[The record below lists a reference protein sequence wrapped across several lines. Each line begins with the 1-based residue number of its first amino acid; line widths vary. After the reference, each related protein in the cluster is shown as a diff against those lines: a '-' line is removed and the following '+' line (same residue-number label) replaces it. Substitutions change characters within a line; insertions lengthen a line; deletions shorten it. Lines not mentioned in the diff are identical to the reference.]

1 MEQIPKDIEEFT
13 ESGEVSRNDARTFKE
28 FYPVKPPFGFV
39 GIEIDDET
47 GKLRY
52 VTVEPSL
59 TEEEARILQELKNIL
74 IERMDIPLSVLKDE
88 EHMEE
93 YLRGQIKQAFK
104 KLEEQ
109 VAGESEEKFIYYMK
123 RDFLGYGKID
133 LLMNDTQIEDISC
146 NGVDT
151 PIFIW
156 HRIYESIPTNLSYD
170 SKEELDSIMTRL
182 AHKAGYQISVA
193 HPILEGALPEGFR
206 VHLTLDEVSKRG
218 DTFTIRKFRANPYTI
233 VDLINFGS
241 LSPQIAAYLWVV
253 VENLGSIMV
262 CGATASGKT
271 TLLNSISMF
280 IQPEMKVVTIE
291 EVRELRLHE
300 NWIPMVTRPS
310 FQQGVEEVS
319 LFDLLKSALR
329 QRPNYIVVGEV
340 RGEEAYT
347 LFQSIAVGHGGLCTI
362 HSDSVEAAVKRLI
375 SKPMNIPKMMLPLMN
390 VLIQIRRVKLMDKVD
405 RRVVSLEEITGLDE
419 IDENVVLQNRFEWNK
434 ADDSFTYNPP
444 YDDQDSVFGQISKV
458 RHIPI
463 KELEEEKSRR
473 EMILKWMAEKGINS
487 YEDVAEIV
495 RNYYLN
501 PDDVYNRARMGSTK

>member
-1 MEQIPKDIEEFT
+1 MEQIPEDIEET
-13 ESGEVSRNDARTFKE
+13 AHVEEVSRRDALTFRE
-28 FYPVKPPFGFV
+28 FYPVNPPFGFV

-52 VTVEPSL
+52 VTVEPTL
-59 TEEEARILQELKNIL
+59 TEEEAKILNELKDIL
-74 IERMDIPLSVLKDE
+74 IERMDISLSVLKDE
-88 EHMEE
+88 EQMEE

-133 LLMNDTQIEDISC
+133 ILMHDTQIEDISC

-193 HPILEGALPEGFR
+193 HPILEGALPEGYR

-241 LSPQIAAYLWVV
+241 LSAQMAAYLWVV

-280 IQPEMKVVTIE
+280 IQPEMKVITIE

-310 FQQGVEEVS
+310 FQQGVEEIS

-390 VLIQIRRVKLMDKVD
+390 VLVQIRRVKLMDKVD
-405 RRVVSLEEITGLDE
+405 RRVVALEEITGLDE

-444 YDDQDSVFGQISKV
+444 YDEQNSVFGQISKV
-458 RHIPI
+458 RHVPV

-501 PDDVYNRARMGSTK
+501 SDDVYNRARMGSTK